1 MENNF
6 SSISKF
12 AEVNNDLLSVEDNC
26 YFWKT
31 ETVVKGKK
39 QEPVINM
46 ISNFIIEPLYLLRSQ
61 HNPKRIFKIVNH
73 LDQSETLT
81 CSVKSMTNIGEFK
94 AVVEAQGNFI
104 INAQFEQY
112 AHIKESIYAQE
123 KNAVEI
129 DTLGHQLGT
138 SLYAFGNGI
147 FDGKKFYSV
156 NDFGICTIGENNYF
170 IPEYSEIYIHD
181 AAYTERRKFK
191 YKQGKADVTQW
202 SKLILECFGTN
213 GNVGIGY
220 IVACLF
226 RDVIFN
232 KIGRFPMLY
241 LFGAP
246 QSGKSTFRDSFMYLF
261 GDPQTTPSLGSASSP
276 KSFNRKLAQY
286 RNGLIVFEEYKNDI
300 QTSLIEMLK
309 GIYDGIGY
317 ERAET
322 SNDNR
327 TKTTPVN
334 SSVIVCGQEMPT
346 KEAAL
351 FSRSIMLVFEKT
363 KFDSTENKAYSLLKT
378 TQSQGL
384 GQVLTEILKHRQ
396 LIVERFKSEFD
407 SILHDLINDTMQ
419 TENFPQRWLENLA
432 VIIAPFKIL
441 QDVVNFGFDY
451 TKLLHTLC
459 DNMKVQGAIMRENNE
474 VNTFFEVLDELIEKN
489 MISKDDYTDDIT
501 DINRCLSFCYKS
513 IYGQYV
519 AQCKRENLRPIEKQ
533 SLTSYLKT
541 SHGFKEY
548 KQKKIGKKIKWFFQF
563 EFKI

>member
-12 AEVNNDLLSVEDNC
+12 AASNERLSIADNC
-26 YFWKT
+26 YFWK
-31 ETVVKGKK
+31 EDRKAKAADKK
-39 QEPVINM
+39 EENVM

-61 HNPKRIFKIVNH
+61 HNPKRIFKIINH
-73 LDQSETLT
+73 YEHSEIVT
-81 CSVKSMTNIGEFK
+81 CSVDSLTNIGKFK
-94 AVVEAQGNFI
+94 SFAEAQGNFV
-104 INAQFEQY
+104 INANFEQFT
-112 AHIKESIYAQE
+112 HIRETIYAQE

-129 DTLGHQLGT
+129 DTLGHQIGT

-191 YKQGKADVTQW
+191 YKQGKANVTEW
-202 SKLILECFGTN
+202 SKSIVDCFGTN

-261 GDPQTTPSLGSASSP
+261 GEPQTTPSLGSASSP

-286 RNGLIVFEEYKNDI
+286 RNGLIVFEEYKNKI

-384 GQVLTEILKHRQ
+384 GQILTEILKHRQ
-396 LIVERFKSEFD
+396 LVVERFKIECD
-407 SILHDLINDTMQ
+407 SILNDLINDTMKE
-419 TENFPQRWLENLA
+419 ENFPQRWLENLA

-459 DNMKVQGAIMRENNE
+459 DNMKVQGAIMKENNE
-474 VNTFFEVLDELIEKN
+474 VNTFFEALDELIEKN
-489 MISKDDYTDDIT
+489 MISKEDYTDNVT
-501 DINRCLSFCYKS
+501 GANRCLSFNFKG
-513 IYGQYV
+513 IYAQYV
-519 AQCKRENLRPIEKQ
+519 AQCRRENLQEIEKQ
-533 SLTSYLKT
+533 SLTSYLKS
-541 SHGFKEY
+541 SHNFKEY
-548 KQKKIGKKIKWFFQF
+548 KQKKIGKIPKWFFYF